1 MVYVAPPPH
10 GQVVPTKGNA
20 TTTDNETRITTA
32 STDDLVP
39 SADIAEQV
47 AATLY
52 PAMPG
57 LSPVIWSVVVA
68 TALVLGGLGV
78 MLWRARSQPTEVFA
92 PKVATQHNENHQEVT
107 TQKLDDNQSLED
119 SMESSHLQLEATAT
133 ENLSIVDGPVAEA
146 VARPLLPEPP
156 SDEDHEAKSTANK
169 EALERNPTVESRVEE
184 SVLPAVS
191 PTVSEPE
198 PATKGSKPAAVLKFD
213 PLDFDPAKL
222 TLGSGA
228 VTAAQPLTSSTP
240 TDTDEESKPEPLEV
254 GNEEESLPPKAS
266 INPTLS
272 VRVGPKPS
280 ETGVPK
286 GISQLAFRIDS
297 ISLENIPVCTLVD
310 MVAEMAGVPITL
322 DPIELQLA
330 GVSPAQPVSVQ
341 AEHKTL
347 ENVLADVLSK
357 LRLELTEQQ
366 GQVRIILAGGGRQR
380 SIEHDWK
387 DLIDG
392 DDAQSL
398 VTLLQHFIAPN
409 SWRGHGGNGTI
420 LLEREKIRIEQTQH
434 IQHEILVFVERLR
447 LARGLP
453 LRSRYPAN
461 RLSLASPYALITD
474 RLNQRTTF
482 TFLPWASLADVVR
495 LWQETSGVNILVDW
509 AALAEAGLSPAT
521 LVACSAIDR
530 TWEDV
535 FDGILNPLG
544 MAWWAVDG
552 ETIQV
557 TTINALKD
565 LRRIEF
571 YAVPNAQVPSADA
584 QTFREVLRKELQSGN
599 EAASLT
605 PRNTVYFE
613 LDKPSGQFI
622 VLAPPTA
629 HRVLAKQ
636 LEKAMPA
643 K

>member
-1 MVYVAPPPH
+1 M
-10 GQVVPTKGNA
+10 PTEGNA
-20 TTTDNETRITTA
+20 ATTDNETRITTA
-32 STDDLVP
+32 STDGLVP

-47 AATLY
+47 AATPY

-57 LSPVIWSVVVA
+57 LSPVFWSVVGA

-78 MLWRARSQPTEVFA
+78 MVWRARSQPAEVFA
-92 PKVATQHNENHQEVT
+92 PKVATKQNENHQEVA
-107 TQKLDDNQSLED
+107 TQVLDGNQSLED
-119 SMESSHLQLEATAT
+119 STKSSPAQPEATVT
-133 ENLSIVDGPVAEA
+133 ENLSNVDRTIAEA
-146 VARPLLPEPP
+146 VDRPLLPEPP
-156 SDEDHEAKSTANK
+156 SDEDHDAKSAANK
-169 EALERNPTVESRVEE
+169 EALERNPTVESTVEE
-184 SVLPAVS
+184 SALPAVS
-191 PTVSEPE
+191 PTVSEHE
-198 PATKGSKPAAVLKFD
+198 SATKGSSPAAVLRFD
-213 PLDFDPAKL
+213 PLDFDPARL
-222 TLGSGA
+222 TLGNGA
-228 VTAAQPLTSSTP
+228 VTVAQPSTSSTP
-240 TDTDEESKPEPLEV
+240 TDIDEESKSEPLEA

-280 ETGVPK
+280 ETGGPK
-286 GISQLAFRIDS
+286 GISQLALRIDS
-297 ISLENIPVCTLVD
+297 ISLENIPLCALVD
-310 MVAEMAGVPITL
+310 MVAEMAGVPVTL

-330 GVSPAQPVSVQ
+330 GVSPTQPVSVQ
-341 AEHKTL
+341 AKNKTL
-347 ENVLADVLSK
+347 ENVLTDVLSK

-366 GQVRIILAGGGRQR
+366 GQLRIILAGGGRQR
-380 SIEHDWK
+380 FIEHDWK

-392 DDAQSL
+392 EDAQSL
-398 VTLLQHFIAPN
+398 MTLLQHFIAPN

-420 LLEREKIRIEQTQH
+420 VLEKEKIRIEQTQH

-453 LRSRYPAN
+453 LRSRYPVN
-461 RLSLASPYALITD
+461 RLNVQSPYSLIAD

-482 TFLPWASLADVVR
+482 TFLSWARLADVVR
-495 LWQETSGVNILVDW
+495 HWQETSGMNIIVDW

-584 QTFREVLRKELQSGN
+584 QTFRDVLRKELQSGN

-636 LEKAMPA
+636 LEKEKPA